1 MARKQ
6 RQRTLRSPIPTVI
19 GEGKTECYYFK
30 GLREVKGYRMKV
42 SDGNFRYPN
51 IKDLEKPIQKVL
63 DEEGTAI
70 VVFDTDVAQ
79 RDQGAKKRMENLR
92 HKYAKNGNVVFCDS
106 FPSIEFWFLLHYK
119 EAGRPYGRCEEVV
132 KELREFMP
140 KFNKHTTFL
149 QKKDWVEALCSG
161 EKMAEAIRRS
171 KQLEDYTKPYSKVYQ
186 AIEFLEERKRQEV
199 K

>member
-63 DEEGTAI
+63 NEEGTAI
-70 VVFDTDVAQ
+70 AVFDTDVAQ

-106 FPSIEFWFLLHYK
+106 CPSIEFWFLLHYK
-119 EAGRPYGRCEEVV
+119 EPGRPYGRCEEVV
-132 KELREFMP
+132 KELREFIP
-140 KFNKHTTFL
+140 KFDKHTTFL
-149 QKKDWVEALCSG
+149 QKKDWVKALCSG
-161 EKMAEAIRRS
+161 EKWLRLSAVPSSWKITRSLIQRYIRR
-171 KQLEDYTKPYSKVYQ
+171 
-186 AIEFLEERKRQEV
+186 
-199 K
+199 

>member
-70 VVFDTDVAQ
+70 VVFDTDVA
-79 RDQGAKKRMENLR
+79 
-92 HKYAKNGNVVFCDS
+92 
-106 FPSIEFWFLLHYK
+106 
-119 EAGRPYGRCEEVV
+119 
-132 KELREFMP
+132 
-140 KFNKHTTFL
+140 
-149 QKKDWVEALCSG
+149 
-161 EKMAEAIRRS
+161 
-171 KQLEDYTKPYSKVYQ
+171 
-186 AIEFLEERKRQEV
+186 
-199 K
+199 